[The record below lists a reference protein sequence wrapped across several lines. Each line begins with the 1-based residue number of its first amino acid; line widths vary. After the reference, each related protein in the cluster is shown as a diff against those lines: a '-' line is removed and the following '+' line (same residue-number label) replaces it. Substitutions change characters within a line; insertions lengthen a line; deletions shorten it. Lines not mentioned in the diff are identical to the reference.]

1 MIRYPLIAVVVL
13 GLAACSP
20 PAGGSDQA
28 PPEGPATEQANADQ
42 APFTTRALSDL
53 ITERGA
59 EAALGDLLATPEDPR
74 WQATLDGI
82 SEGDISWM
90 ASAAPLVP
98 FFDGEAAESGFAA
111 FAHALALDPVT
122 VLASVG
128 PDGMA
133 SVCEPYPPEETAA
146 KQTALMAVPD
156 DSPVVVLRD
165 ECLTMLSGEPT

>member
-1 MIRYPLIAVVVL
+1 MIRYPLIAAVAL

-20 PAGGSDQA
+20 SAGGDDQA
-28 PPEGPATEQANADQ
+28 SPEQPATEQPAAGESL
-42 APFTTRALSDL
+42 FTTRALSDL

-59 EAALGDLLATPEDPR
+59 EAALADLLATPEDPR

-82 SEGDISWM
+82 TEGDISWM

-111 FAHALALDPVT
+111 FAQALAIEPVT

-128 PDGMA
+128 PDGVA
-133 SVCEPYPPEETAA
+133 SVCDPYPPEETAA

-156 DSPVVVLRD
+156 DSPVVALRD
-165 ECLTMLSGEPT
+165 ECLTLLSGEPT